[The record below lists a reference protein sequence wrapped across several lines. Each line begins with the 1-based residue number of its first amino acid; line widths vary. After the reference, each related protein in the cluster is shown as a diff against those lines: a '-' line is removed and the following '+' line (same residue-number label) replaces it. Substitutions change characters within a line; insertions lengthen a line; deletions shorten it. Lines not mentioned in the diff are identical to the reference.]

1 MALFSLTDIN
11 FNLGKNRTN
20 LFKSNFDQDNL
31 RYPSDL
37 GDVGKGH
44 YMVFYVNVQKRTQFK
59 NFTASSRTPSTILN
73 RTNDTGD
80 LLNKLYDFSVGQTAK
95 ANLQTANS
103 DPNTNSGS
111 EGRNSLFSDAK
122 NYVTGALSNG
132 GMFRSIVSTTDSI
145 ALYMPD
151 TLNFTYNQNYDSA
164 SMSSEFGNLGLLVQ
178 GAAAGLDGVSSFI
191 NSGKQM
197 SIQNLAPLV
206 SSLSPFAAKGA
217 TELLKSAGFGGGAGT
232 FAALTNLAGGVLSE
246 NPQLELIY
254 SSPALRDFRYSF
266 MFYPRDEKEATQ
278 VLDIIDKF
286 KFHQA
291 PEILGGTLGR
301 FLVPPSEFDI
311 EFHYNGKPNPNIPRV
326 STCVLQSIDIDYA
339 PNGFA
344 AYESATGTQATRGS
358 TGMPVGIRMDLA
370 FKEIDII
377 TKQFFKNDRRE
388 KRSESELQ
396 ASADLGDFNG

>member
-11 FNLGKNRTN
+11 FNPGTNRTN

-95 ANLQTANS
+95 ANLQAANS

-111 EGRNSLFSDAK
+111 EERNSLFSDTK

-132 GMFRSIVSTTDSI
+132 GMFRSIISTTDSI

-164 SMSSEFGNLGLLVQ
+164 SISSEFGNKGLLVQ

-232 FAALTNLAGGVLSE
+232 FAALTNLTGGVLSE

-291 PEILGGTLGR
+291 PEILGGTSGR

-377 TKQFFKNDRRE
+377 TKQFFKSTTKNRDT
-388 KRSESELQ
+388 SQELNINQ
-396 ASADLGDFNG
+396 PAGGGV

>member
-11 FNLGKNRTN
+11 FNPGTNRTN

-59 NFTASSRTPSTILN
+59 NFSASSRTPSTILN

-95 ANLQTANS
+95 ANLQAANS

-132 GMFRSIVSTTDSI
+132 GMFRSIISTTDSI

-217 TELLKSAGFGGGAGT
+217 TELLKSTGFGGGAGT
-232 FAALTNLAGGVLSE
+232 FAALTNLTGGVLSE

-291 PEILGGTLGR
+291 PEILGGTSGR

-377 TKQFFKNDRRE
+377 TKQFFKSTTKNRDT
-388 KRSESELQ
+388 SQELNINQ
-396 ASADLGDFNG
+396 PAGGGV

>member
-1 MALFSLTDIN
+1 MAFFSLTDIN

-80 LLNKLYDFSVGQTAK
+80 LLNKLYDFSVGQTVK

-111 EGRNSLFSDAK
+111 EERNSLFSDTK

-132 GMFRSIVSTTDSI
+132 GMFRSIISTTDSI

-164 SMSSEFGNLGLLVQ
+164 SMSSEFGNKGLLVQ
-178 GAAAGLDGVSSFI
+178 GAAAGLDAVSSFI

-206 SSLSPFAAKGA
+206 SSLSPFAVKGA
-217 TELLKSAGFGGGAGT
+217 TELLKSTGFGGGAGT

-311 EFHYNGKPNPNIPRV
+311 EFHYNGKPNPNMPRV

-377 TKQFFKNDRRE
+377 TKQFFKSTTKNRDT
-388 KRSESELQ
+388 SQELNINQ
-396 ASADLGDFNG
+396 PAGGGV